1 MKRICF
7 ILGFILVFAMLPSL
21 VFAQDDFGYEVIDGG
36 VEITSYKGEELE
48 VTVPSEIDKMAV
60 VSIGYKA
67 FANDDMRKIV
77 LPETIVNISDSA
89 FLDCLFLEEVII
101 PEGITEIKYA
111 TFKGCTLLRKVAL
124 PSGLLK
130 IGDDAFNTCSSLQT
144 VGVIPKGVTEIG
156 NGAFFRCTSL
166 KALEVDSENP
176 VFESEDGVIY
186 TENKRVLWFY
196 PAGKNDK
203 TFTIPETVEVIAS
216 DAFEVSS
223 LKKIVIPETV
233 KKVGDNAFHLSSI
246 KEVVFEGDI
255 VLEECAFLECEN
267 LKKAVFKKDVEFG
280 ALVFD
285 MCEKATVYADIDHPI
300 LTYAKENNLYYG
312 YVDGEKITRPLQMPK
327 IDWNAVIFWC
337 VTVVV
342 VSGGAVLFVL
352 FGKKKK
358 ETKIV

>member
-7 ILGFILVFAMLPSL
+7 ILGFILVLVLLPNL
-21 VFAQDDFGYEVIDGG
+21 VFAQNDFGYEVTQGK

-48 VTVPSEIDKMAV
+48 VTVPSEIDGMPV

-67 FANDDMRKIV
+67 FANDDMKKIV

-89 FLDCLFLEEVII
+89 FLDCMFLEEVVI
-101 PEGITEIKYA
+101 PEGVTEIKHA
-111 TFKGCTLLRKVAL
+111 TFKGCTLLRNVTL

-130 IGDDAFNTCSSLQT
+130 IEDDAFNTCSSLQT
-144 VGVIPKGVTEIG
+144 VGVIPSGVTEIG

-166 KALEVDSENP
+166 KAIEVDGENP

-186 TENKRVLWFY
+186 TENKRVLWLY

-203 TFTIPETVEVIAS
+203 TFLIPETVEVIAS
-216 DAFEVSS
+216 DAFEAAN
-223 LKKIVIPETV
+223 LKSISIPETV
-233 KKVGDNAFHLSSI
+233 KKVGNNAFHLSTL

-285 MCEKATVYADIDHPI
+285 MCEKVTVYADMDHPI
-300 LTYAKENNLYYG
+300 LAYAKENNLYYG
-312 YVDGEKITRPLQMPK
+312 YVDGEKMTRPLQMPK

-337 VTVVV
+337 VTAVVV
-342 VSGGAVLFVL
+342 VGGAVLFVL